1 MAVRASS
8 SFGSVGCCPLA
19 SREAAHLEEV
29 FVACRRVVVAVRVAA
44 VAARGTMLM
53 RTRVRVAVVVA
64 AVVAARAL
72 LVAER
77 VLLTTARA
85 VLVAVRVRLATA
97 RTVLVRVAVVI

>member
-44 VAARGTMLM
+44 VAARSTMLM

-64 AVVAARAL
+64 AVVAARAV

-77 VLLTTARA
+77 

>member
-64 AVVAARAL
+64 AVVAARAV

-77 VLLTTARA
+77 

>member
-8 SFGSVGCCPLA
+8 SFGSAGCCPLA

-64 AVVAARAL
+64 AVVAARAV

-77 VLLTTARA
+77 